1 LEGPDLYRAFR
12 VLRLLLAP
20 EDSFGTV
27 SPTRVGWGEMPNR
40 SAEEYLALAQEA
52 EGAAERLKG
61 VDDGIAVDCWLA
73 IAKEYRELAALKLRQ
88 MQERRASSAE

>member
-1 LEGPDLYRAFR
+1 
-12 VLRLLLAP
+12 
-20 EDSFGTV
+20 
-27 SPTRVGWGEMPNR
+27 MPNR

-73 IAKEYRELAALKLRQ
+73 TKEYRELAALKLRQ
-88 MQERRASSAE
+88 MQERRPCAE